1 MKDIIKKILFE
12 VTRAKS
18 FLLNNINQ
26 NGLLD
31 SINRVGSYDKLRKI
45 LSNEN
50 FLTPDVMIKFISDVI
65 DDTGYLTFFDLDL
78 EPIIIKRTRTENHQ
92 IEGFSK
98 FYCTVS
104 IIDKTNDYSESGEY
118 SLNYL
123 NLDPIH
129 LYEIT
134 DGLIEYFEKRK

>member
-12 VTRAKS
+12 ETRAKS

-78 EPIIIKRTRTENHQ
+78 EPIIIKRTSLVS
-92 IEGFSK
+92 F
-98 FYCTVS
+98 TV
-104 IIDKTNDYSESGEY
+104 
-118 SLNYL
+118 LL
-123 NLDPIH
+123 VL
-129 LYEIT
+129 
-134 DGLIEYFEKRK
+134 LIKLTTTQNQVNIL